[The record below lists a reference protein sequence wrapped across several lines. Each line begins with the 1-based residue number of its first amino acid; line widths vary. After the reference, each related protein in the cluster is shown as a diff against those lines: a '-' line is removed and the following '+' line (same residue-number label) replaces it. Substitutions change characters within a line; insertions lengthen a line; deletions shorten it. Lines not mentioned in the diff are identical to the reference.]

1 MDIVANSHVLATKKP
16 DRFGSSL
23 MLLIIC
29 CWFCVFFWDSE
40 VFVNNSSHTVKIYY
54 DMGIEN
60 ERNDV

>member
-23 MLLIIC
+23 MLCIIC

-40 VFVNNSSHTVKIYY
+40 VFVNNSSHTVKIFY
-54 DMGIEN
+54 DMA
-60 ERNDV
+60 